1 MADLVQLRR
10 GSAAAWTTANPVLA
24 QGELGI
30 ETDTQKFKC
39 GDGALAWSALPYL
52 IDAGNFATMT
62 GVQTLTN
69 KTLESPV
76 VNSPT
81 LSNGYTEEVF
91 ALSGTAPQLSPSNGS
106 IQTWV
111 LTGNSTPA
119 LGTWNSGQSLTLMV
133 DDGAGYTITW
143 TSIGVTWKT
152 GTGSAPTLN
161 TTGYTAITLWK
172 VGTVIYG
179 ARVGDA

>member
-1 MADLVQLRR
+1 MADIIQLRR
-10 GSAAAWTTANPVLA
+10 GTAAEWLAANPVLA
-24 QGELGI
+24 QGELGV
-30 ETDTQKFKC
+30 EADTLKVKC
-39 GDGALAWSALPYL
+39 GDGVSVWSALSYL
-52 IDAGNFATMT
+52 IDAGNYATMT

-81 LSNGYTEEVF
+81 LNNGYTEEVF
-91 ALSGTAPQLSPSNGS
+91 VLSGTAPQLSPANGS
-106 IQTWV
+106 IQTWA
-111 LTGNSTPA
+111 LTANSTPA

-133 DDGAGYTITW
+133 DDGTARTITW
-143 TSIGVTWKT
+143 TSIAVTWKT

-161 TTGYTAITLWK
+161 TTGYTVITLWK